1 MNSKKNPLD
10 KLLYRKEDLKVVEEL
25 IGLHAMNSFINHCS
39 SARGTMM
46 SSHFSQSLV
55 LNDGEEKIIQTGLEK
70 QFGDNTFAKKPEEDV
85 RIVKIID
92 RYNSVEYNGI
102 NAIVEKTF
110 IVESLE
116 TGEIDYID
124 VPYYN
129 KLHQYFGFKYNIN
142 PDIDKFKVGD
152 ILPKG
157 YILADSPSVGK
168 NKGYMYG
175 VNGNLALINIPETT
189 EDGVVISKSFAEKL
203 NYTIFESRVVEFG
216 ANYFPLNIYG
226 DDNNYKP
233 FPDIG
238 ELVNQD
244 SVIMAL
250 REYNERLSPALTSI
264 NDVRDFDPLFD
275 KVTYVKAPGEEKLM
289 KDFKHGGYKKVNYGK
304 VVDIKVWSTPK
315 SSKKVYTGV
324 AEMFNKYVEGYKKYY
339 TDLLRVYDELSYD
352 KLRNKQVKK
361 EVLLSDRLHRLIIEA
376 MSIANPN
383 NDKITYK
390 NRNELL
396 DLYRIEFVIE
406 YTCTANIGSK
416 VSDSHGAKGVIV
428 ELWDDED
435 MPHSLDG
442 KVRADI
448 IMDPASVVSRLNV
461 SRVYEQYF
469 GAVSRRC
476 QELIRNTVGIKQAK
490 EYTKQELD
498 KGMEILLGLLKI
510 IGNEQ
515 YDTYASVT
523 DVESK
528 REIISECVHKEVYIL
543 FRISNKKPAYII
555 YNEIKGTIYE
565 PVFGPV
571 RFKSEDEIKTTKENV
586 LIAPT
591 YNILLNKVANSAI
604 STSSSKLNHYG
615 LPVSVNNSAKNLL
628 PYKESSLKNISETE
642 NRLFISYG
650 GRKAAAELK
659 DRAVSLP
666 THTAIYKN
674 ILNADVPTNIED
686 VVGRDVNDYTGD
698 AAMDIVNNIVNCA
711 GISIDYVDDPDRVKE
726 K

>member
-275 KVTYVKAPGEEKLM
+275 KVTYVNAPGEEKLM

-416 VSDSHGAKGVIV
+416 VSDS
-428 ELWDDED
+428 
-435 MPHSLDG
+435 
-442 KVRADI
+442 
-448 IMDPASVVSRLNV
+448 
-461 SRVYEQYF
+461 
-469 GAVSRRC
+469 
-476 QELIRNTVGIKQAK
+476 
-490 EYTKQELD
+490 
-498 KGMEILLGLLKI
+498 
-510 IGNEQ
+510 
-515 YDTYASVT
+515 
-523 DVESK
+523 
-528 REIISECVHKEVYIL
+528 
-543 FRISNKKPAYII
+543 
-555 YNEIKGTIYE
+555 
-565 PVFGPV
+565 
-571 RFKSEDEIKTTKENV
+571 
-586 LIAPT
+586 
-591 YNILLNKVANSAI
+591 
-604 STSSSKLNHYG
+604 
-615 LPVSVNNSAKNLL
+615 
-628 PYKESSLKNISETE
+628 
-642 NRLFISYG
+642 
-650 GRKAAAELK
+650 
-659 DRAVSLP
+659 
-666 THTAIYKN
+666 
-674 ILNADVPTNIED
+674 
-686 VVGRDVNDYTGD
+686 
-698 AAMDIVNNIVNCA
+698 
-711 GISIDYVDDPDRVKE
+711 
-726 K
+726 